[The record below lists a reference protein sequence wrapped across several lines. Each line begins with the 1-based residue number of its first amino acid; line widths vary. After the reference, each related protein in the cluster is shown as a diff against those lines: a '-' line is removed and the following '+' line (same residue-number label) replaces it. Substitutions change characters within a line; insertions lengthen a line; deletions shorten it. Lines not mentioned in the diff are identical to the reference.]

1 MKIRGPWSAQQIDT
15 YLQGSIIP
23 ARVAVNTS
31 AGAPLVLSLW
41 FLPRDGAL
49 WCACNKAARV
59 VELLRENAQCGF
71 EIASE
76 IPPYRGVR
84 GQGTVRLDAP
94 GGAEILAA
102 LLARYNIAPR
112 SQLATT
118 LGKAA
123 ASDKEMALRIDPAW
137 MTSWDFSERMA
148 DAFRPK

>member
-15 YLQGSIIP
+15 YLQGSTIP
-23 ARVAVNTS
+23 ARVAVNTPS
-31 AGAPLVLSLW
+31 GAPLVLSLW
-41 FLPRDGAL
+41 FLPRDGAI

-84 GQGTVRLDAP
+84 GQGTARLDAP
-94 GGAEILAA
+94 GGAEVLAA

-112 SQLATT
+112 SRLATT

-123 ASDKEMALRIDPAW
+123 ASDKEMAIRIDPAW
-137 MTSWDFSERMA
+137 LTSWDFSERMA
-148 DAFRPK
+148 DAFRPI